1 MTDIEIYNY
10 LPYKPIIRF
19 SMPFM
24 FLFANIF
31 TSNLSA
37 QQLLKPITYFTGTI
51 KPDNNSQTQLDKSVV
66 SFYKQWKSKFLKNV
80 SGKSQS
86 FVSFEGVGGKQ
97 CVSEGQ
103 GYGMIIMV
111 LMAGIDPEAKNIFNN
126 LYHYYKA
133 HPSEKNKSL
142 MAWAQTETGKDID
155 QTSASDGDIDIA
167 YSLLLADKRWGS
179 SGTINY
185 LQESKT
191 MINAIMQDEINH
203 HTWTVL
209 ISDAVESESP
219 DYFDTRTSDFMPSHF
234 KAFEQATHDERWSK
248 VVNAGYALFKHM
260 QDEYSPDAGLVPD
273 FIVNI
278 NKKPKPAPAHF
289 LESKYDGEY
298 NYNACRVPWRIGI
311 DYLLTG
317 DERSKAFVS
326 KINKWIRE
334 TTGNDTYNLGAGY
347 TLEGNDIKG
356 RNFEALSF
364 VAPFGVS
371 AMVDKKNQEWLNKVW
386 IYLTAFKLKDFDY
399 YDNTIKLLNIIIMSG
414 NYLQY

>member
-1 MTDIEIYNY
+1 MTGYAFNSKI
-10 LPYKPIIRF
+10 
-19 SMPFM
+19 
-24 FLFANIF
+24 
-31 TSNLSA
+31 SA
-37 QQLLKPITYFTGTI
+37 PETLKPTTYYTGTI
-51 KPDNNSQTQLDKSVV
+51 KPNQVPQIQLDRSVT
-66 SFYKQWKSKFLKNV
+66 SFYTEWKRKFVKNV
-80 SGKSQS
+80 LDKSQS
-86 FVSFEGVGGKQ
+86 FVSFEGTGGKQ

-103 GYGMIIMV
+103 GYGMIITV
-111 LMAGIDPEAKNIFNN
+111 LMAGFDGEAQHTYDR
-126 LYHYYKA
+126 LYNYYKA
-133 HPSEKNKSL
+133 HPSARNSAL
-142 MAWAQTETGKDID
+142 MAWAQSNAGKDID
-155 QTSASDGDIDIA
+155 RTSASDGDIDIA
-167 YSLLLADKRWGS
+167 YALLLADKQWGS
-179 SGTINY
+179 NGTINY
-185 LQESKT
+185 LQEGKT
-191 MINAIMQDEINH
+191 MINAIMKDEINH

-234 KAFEQATHDERWSK
+234 KAFEQATHDQRWVK
-248 VVNAGYALFKHM
+248 VVNAGYVLFKHM
-260 QDEYSPDAGLVPD
+260 QDEYSPDAGLVSD

-298 NYNACRVPWRIGI
+298 NYNACRVPWRVGI

-317 DERSKAFVS
+317 DERSKEFVS
-326 KINKWIRE
+326 KINKWIME

-386 IYLTAFKLKDFDY
+386 IYLAAFELKDFDY
-399 YDNTIKLLNIIIMSG
+399 YDNTIKLLNMIIMSG
-414 NYLQY
+414 NYRQY